1 MKEFNTC
8 EEYVL
13 AELEE
18 KKEQLKKLSDACKAY
33 REFFEEAERFISVIK
48 KFLNIREA
56 SGGGEVISMNCI
68 FEKYEPNEFK
78 MIKEMIDLKVEED
91 S

>member
-13 AELEE
+13 AELED
-18 KKEQLKKLSDACKAY
+18 KKEQVKKLSDACKAY
-33 REFFEEAERFISVIK
+33 REFFEATEGFIAVLK
-48 KFLNIREA
+48 KFLTIRKA
-56 SGGGEVISMNCI
+56 SGGGEVISMNCV

-78 MIKEMIDLKVEED
+78 LLKEMIDLEVEKD
-91 S
+91 D

>member
-1 MKEFNTC
+1 MKEIKTC

-33 REFFEEAERFISVIK
+33 REFFEATEGFIDVLK
-48 KFLNIREA
+48 KFLTIRKA
-56 SGGGEVISMNCI
+56 SGGGEVISMNCV

-78 MIKEMIDLKVEED
+78 LLKEMFDLKVEDE
-91 S
+91 

>member
-13 AELEE
+13 HELEE
-18 KKEQLKKLSDACKAY
+18 KKEQVKKLSDACKAY
-33 REFFEEAERFISVIK
+33 REIFEATEGFISVLK
-48 KFLNIREA
+48 KFLTIRKA
-56 SGGGEVISMNCI
+56 SGGGEVISMNCV

-78 MIKEMIDLKVEED
+78 LLKEMFDLEVEED
-91 S
+91 D

>member
-1 MKEFNTC
+1 MKKFNTC

-33 REFFEEAERFISVIK
+33 REFFEATQSFIDVMK
-48 KFLNIREA
+48 QFLTIRKA

-78 MIKEMIDLKVEED
+78 LIKEMFDLEAED
-91 S
+91 A

>member
-13 AELEE
+13 AELED
-18 KKEQLKKLSDACKAY
+18 KKEQVKKLSDACKAY
-33 REFFEEAERFISVIK
+33 REFFEATEGFINVLNQ
-48 KFLNIREA
+48 FLTIRKA
-56 SGGGEVISMNCI
+56 SGYGEVISMNCV

-78 MIKEMIDLKVEED
+78 LIKEMFDLEAED
-91 S
+91 A

>member
-1 MKEFNTC
+1 MKEIKTC

-18 KKEQLKKLSDACKAY
+18 KKEQVKKLSDACKAY
-33 REFFEEAERFISVIK
+33 REFFEATEGFISILK
-48 KFLNIREA
+48 KFLTIRKA
-56 SGGGEVISMNCI
+56 SGGGEVISMNCV

-78 MIKEMIDLKVEED
+78 LLKEMFDLKVEDE
-91 S
+91 

>member
-1 MKEFNTC
+1 MDTAKTC
-8 EEYVL
+8 EEFVL

-18 KKEQLKKLSDACKAY
+18 KKEQVKKLTAACKAY
-33 REFFEEAERFISVIK
+33 REFFEATEGFIDALK
-48 KFLNIREA
+48 KFLTIRKA

-78 MIKEMIDLKVEED
+78 LLKEMFDLKVEDE
-91 S
+91 

>member
-1 MKEFNTC
+1 MKKFNTC

-33 REFFEEAERFISVIK
+33 REFFEATEGFINVLK
-48 KFLNIREA
+48 QFLTIRKA
-56 SGGGEVISMNCI
+56 SCDGEVISMNCV

-78 MIKEMIDLKVEED
+78 LIKEMFDLEAED
-91 S
+91 A

>member
-1 MKEFNTC
+1 MKDYKTC

-13 AELEE
+13 VELEE
-18 KKEQLKKLSDACKAY
+18 KKEQVKKLSDACKAY
-33 REFFEEAERFISVIK
+33 REFFEATEGFIAVLK
-48 KFLNIREA
+48 KFLTIRNA

-78 MIKEMIDLKVEED
+78 LLKEMFDLEVEED
-91 S
+91 V

>member
-1 MKEFNTC
+1 MKEYKTC

-13 AELEE
+13 NELEE
-18 KKEQLKKLSDACKAY
+18 KKEQMKKLSDTCKAY
-33 REFFEEAERFISVIK
+33 REFFEATEGFINVLK
-48 KFLNIREA
+48 QFLTIRKA

-78 MIKEMIDLKVEED
+78 LIKEMFDLEVEED
-91 S
+91 D

>member
-1 MKEFNTC
+1 MKEIKTC

-18 KKEQLKKLSDACKAY
+18 KKEQVKKLSDACKAY
-33 REFFEEAERFISVIK
+33 REFFEATEGFIAVLK
-48 KFLNIREA
+48 KFLTIRRA
-56 SGGGEVISMNCI
+56 SGGGEVISMNCV

-78 MIKEMIDLKVEED
+78 LLKEMFDLEVEED
-91 S
+91 D